1 MRRIFGEELTR
12 LAQLDERIVLLS
24 GDIGYGIF
32 DDFRKKYPSRF
43 INLGVMEQ
51 SMVSIAAGMALQ
63 GLKPYVYTITPFLLE
78 RAYEQ
83 IKIDVD
89 SMNLD
94 IKLVGYADYPDQGI
108 THCCQDE
115 NLLLSSFSHIR
126 TCLPKDRD
134 EMVRM
139 MQDTYENGQPA
150 FFSLK
155 KLKA

>member
-1 MRRIFGEELTR
+1 MRQVFGKELAR
-12 LAQLDERIVLLS
+12 LASQNEKIILLA

-32 DDFRKKYPSRF
+32 DEFRKNFPSRF

-89 SMNLD
+89 SMKLD
-94 IKLVGYADYPDQGI
+94 VKLVGYADYPDQGI

-115 NLLLSSFSHIR
+115 NLLLSSFSNIR
-126 TCLPKDRD
+126 TCLPKDRQ

-139 MQDTYENGQPA
+139 MQETYDNNQPA

-155 KLKA
+155 KAR